1 MTTITEL
8 WANRANLRE
17 TKTVT
22 HPAPELGPGEVLMKI
37 EKFGLTAINVSYAI
51 TGDSIGYWG
60 YFPAD
65 DNWGKV
71 PTWGFAHVIESNC
84 PRLNWANG
92 SGDSF
97 QWPVM
102 LCCDQVR

>member
-1 MTTITEL
+1 MT
-8 WANRANLRE
+8 
-17 TKTVT
+17 
-22 HPAPELGPGEVLMKI
+22 I
-37 EKFGLTAINVSYAI
+37 EKFGLTANNVSYAI

-71 PTWGFAHVIESNC
+71 PTWGFAHVIDSNC

-92 SGDSF
+92 SGGSF

>member
-37 EKFGLTAINVSYAI
+37 EKFGLTANNVSYAI
-51 TGDSIGYWG
+51 TGDSIG
-60 YFPAD
+60 
-65 DNWGKV
+65 
-71 PTWGFAHVIESNC
+71 
-84 PRLNWANG
+84 
-92 SGDSF
+92 
-97 QWPVM
+97 
-102 LCCDQVR
+102 